1 VSDRV
6 LLAVDGGNSKTD
18 LALVREDGALL
29 SHVRGP
35 LSSPHHL
42 GLTESV
48 GLLERLLA
56 DALAAAG
63 ANGSSRLATAQLFL
77 AGVDFPAEEDAFR
90 AALEERD
97 WADDVGVGNDTL
109 AVLRAG
115 TERGWGVAVVCGAG
129 INCVGVAPDGRQ
141 VRFPA
146 LGRITGDWGGG
157 YDVGLEALWV
167 AARSEDGR
175 GPRTSLER
183 VVPRHF
189 GVASPLALAE
199 EIHAGRIAQRRMIE
213 LAPVVFA
220 EAADD
225 AVAAHIVEQLAGEIV
240 ALARATI
247 TRLGLQEE
255 AVEVIL
261 GGGLV
266 RAGDQRLLAAIVD
279 GLAEVGDRIT
289 VRATDAPPVVG
300 SALHG
305 LDRLGASD
313 EAKERVRRELT
324 SAVDAD
330 DDDLDPDR
338 TAELEAPRG

>member
-1 VSDRV
+1 MSDRILV
-6 LLAVDGGNSKTD
+6 AVDGGNSKTD

-29 SHVRGP
+29 AHVRGP

-42 GLTESV
+42 GLAEAV
-48 GLLERLLA
+48 GLVERLLG
-56 DALAAAG
+56 DALRAAG
-63 ANGSSRLATAQLFL
+63 RNGSTRVATAQLFL

-90 AALEERD
+90 AALEERG

-115 TERGWGVAVVCGAG
+115 TDRGWGVAIVCGAG

-175 GPRTSLER
+175 GPRTSLEHA
-183 VVPRHF
+183 VPRHF
-189 GVASPLALAE
+189 GVETPRALAE
-199 EIHAGRIAQRRMIE
+199 EIHAGRIGQRRMIE
-213 LAPVVFA
+213 LAPVVFS

-225 AVAAHIVEQLAGEIV
+225 AVAAGIVHQLAAEIV
-240 ALARATI
+240 ALARAAI
-247 TRLGLQEE
+247 TRLGLQAEE
-255 AVEVIL
+255 VEVLL

-266 RAGDQRLLAAIVD
+266 RAGDQRLLGAIVD
-279 GLAEVGDRIT
+279 GLAEVGNAIT
-289 VRATDAPPVVG
+289 VRPTDAPPVVG
-300 SALHG
+300 AALHG
-305 LDRLGASD
+305 LDRLEATD
-313 EAKERVRRELT
+313 AAKERVRRELT
-324 SAVDAD
+324 AAVDAD
-330 DDDLDPDR
+330 DDLDPDHSV
-338 TAELEAPRG
+338 ELEAPRG